1 MTGGRPVKHCRGRF
15 SLMKILIGT
24 NNAHKAQEIRD
35 MLPEHEIV
43 RPKDIGLDIEVDEN
57 GTTFEENAKIKAKAF
72 AEASGM
78 VTLADDSGLEVD
90 CLNGEPGI
98 FSARYCPKPGADDAD
113 RRKYLL
119 ENIRKSGAERPWKA
133 RFVCEIAVVFP
144 GENRTIMS
152 RGTCEGE
159 IIPEERGT
167 SGFGYD
173 PVFYKPELGVTLAEL
188 TEEGKN
194 ALSHRGNAI
203 RKLAPLLREL

>member
-1 MTGGRPVKHCRGRF
+1 
-15 SLMKILIGT
+15 
-24 NNAHKAQEIRD
+24 

-43 RPKDIGLDIEVDEN
+43 CPKDIGLDIEVDEN

-173 PVFYKPELGVTLAEL
+173 PVFYIVEKVDKNYKMRKIDINEMKEKLDEYDNWEIGRYYRNRINMFLGKRTSLW
-188 TEEGKN
+188 
-194 ALSHRGNAI
+194 
-203 RKLAPLLREL
+203 

>member
-1 MTGGRPVKHCRGRF
+1 ME
-15 SLMKILIGT
+15 S
-24 NNAHKAQEIRD
+24 A
-35 MLPEHEIV
+35 
-43 RPKDIGLDIEVDEN
+43 
-57 GTTFEENAKIKAKAF
+57 
-72 AEASGM
+72 
-78 VTLADDSGLEVD
+78 VTLNAE
-90 CLNGEPGI
+90 
-98 FSARYCPKPGADDAD
+98 GAPVYSD
-113 RRKYLL
+113 LL

>member
-1 MTGGRPVKHCRGRF
+1 
-15 SLMKILIGT
+15 
-24 NNAHKAQEIRD
+24 

-144 GENRTIMS
+144 GESRTIMS